1 MKHPARAVQLPVAAL
16 FAVAVLFATS
26 SYAQFAPAANPL
38 KLSAKSDQVIAALA
52 SLDQLPVSGW
62 RTHSGDIAHG
72 ESPTLDDASW
82 TATPNNTNFG
92 SDAVWFRK
100 TVEVPRDLH
109 GYDLTG
115 TSINFSFDI
124 RANGPVPLIVYF
136 DGRRVAMGENL
147 EPIQLFVHA
156 KPGDKVVIAVK
167 ALHTVDIKEFKHSTL
182 KISYAGD
189 RPNSSDIRLQAISAQ
204 YLLPALLPNPAQ
216 QLGVLDAAISTV
228 DLNALQAGDQK
239 AFDASL
245 QSAQQ
250 QMEALR
256 PTLSQASFHLTGN
269 AHIDAAW
276 LWPWTETVDVAKRTF
291 STALQ
296 LMDEYP
302 KYTFSQSAAAYN
314 EWIADKYP
322 DINQGIQSRVKEGRW
337 EIVGGM
343 WVEPDLNMPDGESL
357 VRQLLIGKRFFKQ
370 QYGVD
375 VRIGWNPDSFGYNW
389 QLPQIYKKSGV
400 DYFVT
405 QKMAWNDTNQL
416 PLKLFYW
423 QSPDGSRVLTYF
435 PHDYVNETE
444 PDRLAKDFNI
454 ARQENPGLPEMMHLY
469 GIGDHGGGPTRAML
483 DVADRWTVD
492 GIGDKVFP
500 PTQYGIAQTFFTPI
514 EKTLDTAH
522 APVWNYAT
530 LAAGKAVLPQPPA
543 GKTAIPV
550 WNDELYL
557 EVHRGAFTTQAAHK
571 RNMRDS
577 EEWMLNAEKWSSL
590 AWLAGKDYPAAKLNE
605 AWKKVLFNQFHDLAA
620 GSGIAVIYRDAQ
632 KDYDMVHFTAD
643 QARSSAMATL
653 DSAAD
658 TAVPAGTVP
667 VMVWNPLAW
676 TRTDVVEATVQL
688 PRPAEAISIE
698 DSKGAAV
705 PFRVLKSEP
714 ATGVFHINLLA
725 RDVPAMGYAVYRAKA
740 AGGSA
745 KPAGGS
751 AKAESGSAKAT
762 SGVKQASDA
771 SSTTIENSM
780 LRVTVDNKTGCITSM
795 YDKQAKFES
804 LAAGACGNQIQ
815 AFKDLPKQY
824 DAWNIDMGTY
834 DHFTPVDEVDSVKL
848 LESSPLR
855 ATIRVT
861 RSWQSSK
868 FMEEISLVEGID
880 RVVITDHIDWHEK
893 HVLLKAAFPLAASG
907 PMATYEI
914 PYGTIQRPT
923 TRNNSWEKA
932 RFEVPALRWADLG
945 DGKHGVSLLNNSK
958 YGYDAQDN
966 VLRLTLLR
974 SPTWPD
980 ANADQGPQ
988 QFSFALYPHSGD
1000 WKQALTERRGY
1011 EFNYKLRAIQVAP
1024 HAGTLP
1030 ASYSFAKVEPENL
1043 VLTAIKKTEDGD
1055 GLLLRFYEWAGKAGN
1070 ATITLP
1076 HGVTGAT
1083 LTNLMEIPEGAA
1095 LATTA
1100 TSVTVPY
1107 TAYGITTV
1115 RVSFGDRGPGFLAA
1129 K

>member
-1 MKHPARAVQLPVAAL
+1 MFAASA
-16 FAVAVLFATS
+16 FAQV
-26 SYAQFAPAANPL
+26 APAAKPL
-38 KLSAKSDQVIAALA
+38 KLTAKSDQVLSTLAGLNQIALT
-52 SLDQLPVSGW
+52 GW
-62 RTHSGDIAHG
+62 RTHAADLPHG
-72 ESPTLDDASW
+72 EAPALDDSGWAVSPEKASL
-82 TATPNNTNFG
+82 PNA
-92 SDAVWFRK
+92 AVWLRK
-100 TVEVPRDLH
+100 TVVVPHDLN

-115 TSINFSFDI
+115 ASIAFSFSAGS
-124 RANGPVPLIVYF
+124 RVPSIVYF
-136 DGRRVAMGENL
+136 DGRLVGMGEDL
-147 EPIQLFVHA
+147 EAIPLIADA

-167 ALHTVDIKEFKHSTL
+167 ILATPGPKRFSRAML
-182 KISYAGD
+182 KITFAGT
-189 RPNSSDIRLQAISAQ
+189 RPNPSDVRLEAVSAQ
-204 YLLPALLPNPAQ
+204 YLLPALLPHPEQ
-216 QLGVLDAAISTV
+216 QLGVLDAAIGTV
-228 DLNALQAGDQK
+228 DLNALKAGDQK
-239 AFDASL
+239 MFDASL
-245 QSAQQ
+245 KAAQQ

-276 LWPWTETVDVAKRTF
+276 LWPWTETVDVVKRTF

-302 KYTFSQSAAAYN
+302 KYTYSQSAAAYN
-314 EWIADKYP
+314 EWMADKYP
-322 DINQGIQSRVKEGRW
+322 DINKEIQSRVKEGRW
-337 EIVGGM
+337 EMVGGM

-357 VRQLLIGKRFFKQ
+357 VRQLLIGKRYFKQ

-423 QSPDGSRVLTYF
+423 QAPDGSRVLTYF
-435 PHDYVNETE
+435 PHDYVNDTE
-444 PDRLAKDFNI
+444 PDRLAKDFNL

-492 GIGDKVFP
+492 GLGDKVFP

-522 APVWNYAT
+522 APVWNYET

-543 GKTAIPV
+543 GETAIPV

-557 EVHRGAFTTQAAHK
+557 EFHRGVFTTQAAHK

-577 EEWMLNAEKWSSL
+577 EEWMLNAEKWSSF
-590 AWLAGKDYPAAKLNE
+590 AWLAGTDYPAAKLNE

-643 QARSSAMATL
+643 QARNKAMATL

-658 TAVPAGTVP
+658 TAVPAGAVP

-698 DSKGAAV
+698 DAKGEAV
-705 PFRVLKSEP
+705 PFRVLKTEP
-714 ATGVFHINLLA
+714 ATGVFHVRLLA
-725 RDVPAMGYAVYRAKA
+725 RDVPAMGYTVYR
-740 AGGSA
+740 
-745 KPAGGS
+745 
-751 AKAESGSAKAT
+751 AKAESGSAKAE
-762 SGVKQASDA
+762 SGVKQTSDA
-771 SSTTIENSM
+771 GSTTIENSL

-804 LAAGACGNQIQ
+804 LAAGACGNEIQ
-815 AFKDLPKQY
+815 AFKDTPKQY
-824 DAWNIDMGTY
+824 DAWNIDPGTY
-834 DHFTPVDEVDSVKL
+834 DHFTPVSEVDSVKL

-868 FMEEISLVEGID
+868 FMEEISLID
-880 RVVITDHIDWHEK
+880 GVGEVVITDHIDWHEK

-932 RFEVPALRWADLG
+932 KFEVPALRWADLG

-958 YGYDAQDN
+958 YGYDAADN

-974 SPTWPD
+974 SPVNPD
-980 ANADQGPQ
+980 PDADQGHQ
-988 QFSFALYPHSGD
+988 EFSFALYPHSGD

-1011 EFNYKLRAIQVAP
+1011 EFNYKLQAMQVAP

-1030 ASYSFAKVEPENL
+1030 ASYSFARVEPENL

-1076 HGVTGAT
+1076 KGVTGAT
-1083 LTNLMEIPEGAA
+1083 LTNLMETPEGAA

-1115 RVSFGDRGPGFLAA
+1115 RVNFGDRGAGFLAA